1 MGSERIA
8 LTLAILPEA
17 VSACYERGFV
27 GRLIVDTG
35 FLVALYI
42 RGDALHEPAIEFL
55 RQEARTLI
63 TVPAVVVETCF
74 FLDAP
79 GKREFLSW
87 IGRGGVEVHEVPVS
101 DYPEIARYID
111 KYADQDIDFAD
122 AALVWLA
129 NRVGERVILT
139 VDETDFSIYRLKGN
153 RRFDVV
159 PWY

>member
-1 MGSERIA
+1 
-8 LTLAILPEA
+8 
-17 VSACYERGFV
+17 V

-42 RGDALHEPAIEFL
+42 RGDALHESAVEFL
-55 RQEARTLI
+55 RREAEILI
-63 TVPAVVVETCF
+63 TVPAVVVESCF

-79 GKREFLSW
+79 GKRELLNW
-87 IGRGGVEVHEVPVS
+87 IGRGGVEIHEVPVS
-101 DYPEIARYID
+101 AYSEIARYID

-129 NRVGERVILT
+129 NQVGERAVLT
-139 VDETDFSIYRLKGN
+139 VDATDFSVYRLKGN
-153 RRFDVV
+153 RRFELV

>member
-1 MGSERIA
+1 MA
-8 LTLAILPEA
+8 
-17 VSACYERGFV
+17 
-27 GRLIVDTG
+27 RLIVDTG

-42 RGDALHEPAIEFL
+42 RGDSLHQAAVEFL
-55 RQEARTLI
+55 QQQSAALI

-79 GKREFLSW
+79 GKCELLNW
-87 IGRGGVEVHEVPVS
+87 IGRGGVAIHDVPVS

-122 AALVWLA
+122 AVLVWLA
-129 NRVGERVILT
+129 NRLGEQSILT
-139 VDETDFSIYRLKGN
+139 VDTTDFAIYRLKGN
-153 RRFDVV
+153 KRFEMI

>member
-1 MGSERIA
+1 MSWGRMGSERIA

-42 RGDALHEPAIEFL
+42 RI
-55 RQEARTLI
+55 
-63 TVPAVVVETCF
+63 
-74 FLDAP
+74 
-79 GKREFLSW
+79 
-87 IGRGGVEVHEVPVS
+87 
-101 DYPEIARYID
+101 
-111 KYADQDIDFAD
+111 
-122 AALVWLA
+122 
-129 NRVGERVILT
+129 GERVILT

>member
-42 RGDALHEPAIEFL
+42 RGDALHEPAVEFL
-55 RQEARTLI
+55 RQEAGILI
-63 TVPAVVVETCF
+63 
-74 FLDAP
+74 
-79 GKREFLSW
+79 
-87 IGRGGVEVHEVPVS
+87 
-101 DYPEIARYID
+101 IARYID

-129 NRVGERVILT
+129 NRIGERVILT
-139 VDETDFSIYRLKGN
+139 VDETDFSIYRLNGN